1 MPKAISHIA
10 LIVHDPDQTARLFA
24 AVFPDARLVDMGPG
38 DGGHRQ
44 EVHVDLAGVRF
55 VLVKGMGPV
64 TRHGDHVSFAVDT
77 AELRVCAERL
87 AVLGI
92 EYQMAR
98 GDTALYFSDY
108 DNHVFELESVGR

>member
-24 AVFPDARLVDMGPG
+24 AVFPDAHLVDIGPG
-38 DGGHRQ
+38 DGSHHQ
-44 EVHVDLAGVRF
+44 EAHVELAGVRF
-55 VLVKGMGPV
+55 VLVKGMGPA
-64 TRHGDHVSFAVDT
+64 TRHGDHVAFVVDP

-92 EYQMAR
+92 EYQLAR

-108 DNHVFELESVGR
+108 DNHVFELNATA

>member
-24 AVFPDARLVDMGPG
+24 AVFPDARLVDLGPG
-38 DGGHRQ
+38 DGSHHQ
-44 EVHVDLAGVRF
+44 EAHVELAGVRF
-55 VLVKGMGPV
+55 VLVKGMGPA
-64 TRHGDHVSFAVDT
+64 TRHGDHVSFAVDP

-108 DNHVFELESVGR
+108 DNHVFELDTAAR